1 MLSAAV
7 TRVKQALGSSASGP
21 KDTAPDDDEEE
32 RKGPDLYECEGCGSV
47 FISKPDECSSCGTDD
62 FTNVG
67 QFER

>member
-7 TRVKQALGSSASGP
+7 TRVKQAFGSSASESEDAVP
-21 KDTAPDDDEEE
+21 EEE
-32 RKGPDLYECEGCGSV
+32 AERQGPDLFECEGCGLV

-62 FTNVG
+62 FSNVG